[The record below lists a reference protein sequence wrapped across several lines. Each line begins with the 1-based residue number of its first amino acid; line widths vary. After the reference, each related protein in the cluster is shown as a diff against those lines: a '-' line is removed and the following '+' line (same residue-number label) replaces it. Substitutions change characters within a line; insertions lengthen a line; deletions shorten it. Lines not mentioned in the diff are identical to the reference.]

1 MFFKGLCLLFL
12 PNVPKA
18 MFIQG
23 AKSIPESRV
32 PETMASPLNNIT
44 LYHTKSFKMSYILIQ
59 LILNLKRKSL
69 LAYKSVSAGSLI
81 TSLSVK
87 RFTYKL
93 RLFLA
98 F

>member
-1 MFFKGLCLLFL
+1 
-12 PNVPKA
+12 
-18 MFIQG
+18 
-23 AKSIPESRV
+23 
-32 PETMASPLNNIT
+32 MASRQLPQTFDLQDQPPLDSKC
-44 LYHTKSFKMSYILIQ
+44 TKKRFENKVSDLQSGPTELWVGGGHWCGFFCQYRIE
-59 LILNLKRKSL
+59 KRKRTL
-69 LAYKSVSAGSLI
+69 IAGKSVSAGLLI